1 MSEATLVIGNKRSSS
16 WSMRAWLFLKHHG
29 VNFREVVVNQDQP
42 GGHAIVAKYSPS
54 GRLPVLLSNEF
65 AVWES
70 LAICEFAAEWFA
82 LPAAWPMAP
91 GARAMARS
99 VAQEMQSGFLHLRR
113 ELSFDVSRSP
123 APAAISASAQADV
136 ARVRSIWRAARAR
149 FGSRGDWLFGQFGI
163 ADAMF
168 APMALRLHQYAVDLD
183 GAERDYV
190 AQVLDH
196 HAVQAWTDSVMHAPK
211 ESRSQPA
218 STTGDDSMRSVVL
231 AR

>member
-1 MSEATLVIGNKRSSS
+1 MSEVTLVIGNKRSSS
-16 WSMRAWLFLKHHG
+16 WSLRPWLFLQHHG

-42 GGHAIVAKYSPS
+42 GGQGNVAKYSPS

-99 VAQEMQSGFLHLRR
+99 VAHEMQSGFVHLRR
-113 ELSFDVSRSP
+113 ELGFDASREP
-123 APAAISASAQADV
+123 TPAAISASAQADV
-136 ARVRSIWRAARAR
+136 IRIRSIWRTAKAR
-149 FGSRGDWLFGQFGI
+149 FGSRGGWLFGQFGI
-163 ADAMF
+163 VDAMY
-168 APMALRLHQYAVDLD
+168 APVALRFHQYALDLD

-196 HAVQAWTDSVMHAPK
+196 HAVQAWLDSVQHAPR
-211 ESRSQPA
+211 EIRQP
-218 STTGDDSMRSVVL
+218 TTGDDSIRSMVIPQ
-231 AR
+231 